1 MLMYWKYSNSI
12 NIVMVAFT
20 HGVALPMLFPIALF
34 GLINN
39 YFTERILLAY
49 YYKQPP
55 MLDNRI
61 NN

>member
-1 MLMYWKYSNSI
+1 
-12 NIVMVAFT
+12 MVAFT
-20 HGVALPMLFPIALF
+20 HGVALPMLFPVALF
-34 GLINN
+34 GLVNN

-49 YYKQPP
+49 YYRQPP